1 MGSVDSVGGGGISD
15 VFNSDYQGDIPFES
29 DTTIVSLAELQ
40 TAYLSNANFSTHG
53 LPNSSFSRTS
63 LNSLSNIGSQASS
76 DTVSGWPDDVGPIQG
91 FWLGLALSPTA
102 GENAITDVSNLPGVS
117 ANGQSSQ
124 LVAEDIGPAD
134 EAVPKTTSRKSIR
147 KASPNESS
155 SGNATPNQIRV
166 CDFHDCGRL
175 CESHKKLK

>member
-1 MGSVDSVGGGGISD
+1 VDSVGGGGISD

-29 DTTIVSLAELQ
+29 DTTIVSPAELQ

-76 DTVSGWPDDVGPIQG
+76 DTVSGWPDDVDAIQG
-91 FWLGLALSPTA
+91 FGLELPSSLTA
-102 GENAITDVSNLPGVS
+102 GEIALTDVSNLLRVS

-124 LVAEDIGPAD
+124 LVGEDIRLAD
-134 EAVPKTTSRKSIR
+134 QAVPKTTSREPIR

-155 SGNATPNQIRV
+155 SSNATPSQIRV
-166 CDFHDCGRL
+166 CDFQDCGRL
-175 CESHKKLK
+175 CESHEKLK